1 VPHLVAGHGT
11 FAAGLVSAVEQIT
24 GRGDR
29 FVAVSNEGQGGA
41 ELEGRLERLVG
52 ESGARVVFTDLPV
65 GSCSM
70 AVRRLQRRC
79 PGLLLVTGVNLPLLL
94 DVAMSEDPDAQA
106 GARAAL
112 ARGRAAMMEVG
123 G

>member
-1 VPHLVAGHGT
+1 MPYVVAGHGSV
-11 FAAGLVSAVEQIT
+11 AAGLVSAVEQIT

-29 FVAVSNEGQGGA
+29 FVPVSNEGAGGA
-41 ELEGRLERLVG
+41 DLEGRLERLVV
-52 ESGARVVFTDLPV
+52 EAGAPVVFTDLPV

-70 AVRRLQRRC
+70 AVRRLQRRH

-94 DVAMSEDPDAQA
+94 EVAMSDNPDAV
-106 GARAAL
+106 AL
-112 ARGRAAMMEVG
+112 ARGALERGRAAMQGMG

>member
-1 VPHLVAGHGT
+1 VPYVVAGHGT
-11 FAAGLVSAVEQIT
+11 LAAGLVSAVEQIT

-41 ELEGRLERLVG
+41 DLEGRLERLVV
-52 ESGARVVFTDLPV
+52 ESGVPVVFTDLPV

-70 AVRRLQRRC
+70 AIRRLQRRH

-94 DVAMSEDPDAQA
+94 EVAMSDNPDAVA
-106 GARAAL
+106 GAHAAL
-112 ARGRAAMMEVG
+112 ERGRASIQGLG